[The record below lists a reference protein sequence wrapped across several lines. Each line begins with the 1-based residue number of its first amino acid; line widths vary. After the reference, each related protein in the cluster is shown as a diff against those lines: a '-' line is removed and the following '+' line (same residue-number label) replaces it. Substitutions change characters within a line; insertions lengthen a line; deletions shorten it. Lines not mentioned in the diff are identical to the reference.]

1 MLPTLRRLD
10 STVTEIKTANN
21 ERLTKLELDITEM
34 DLKIKDK
41 VEEIMDGKIDDMKKE
56 IQESIS
62 ADMNNITDARIKEN
76 DDGKLRSHN
85 LMLYR
90 LPE

>member
-41 VEEIMDGKIDDMKKE
+41 VEEIMDGKIDDIKKE
-56 IQESIS
+56 IQGSIS